1 MKEKESRPNGKGNSN
16 ENYDVCGTRSNTRDE
31 YIAMLQAELDELKGS
46 QGIGSSSQRV
56 NPKEN
61 PRSRKNRSPTAE
73 KVCKSFPIPFY
84 KGDNNYCRMCVK

>member
-46 QGIGSSSQRV
+46 QGWDLLL
-56 NPKEN
+56 KE
-61 PRSRKNRSPTAE
+61 
-73 KVCKSFPIPFY
+73 
-84 KGDNNYCRMCVK
+84 